1 MKEFFPAETVTGER
15 AVEHVGR
22 CMRVCVK
29 CVLNVLLVEV
39 RTPLQQKGWLYPVG
53 LMRTAGDSIC
63 AAAHQSTCLL
73 DDDDEA
79 AVRVF

>member
-39 RTPLQQKGWLYPVG
+39 RTPLQQKGWLYPVMITMDHERQQRIQFAQQ
-53 LMRTAGDSIC
+53 LI
-63 AAAHQSTCLL
+63 HQP
-73 DDDDEA
+73 A
-79 AVRVF
+79 